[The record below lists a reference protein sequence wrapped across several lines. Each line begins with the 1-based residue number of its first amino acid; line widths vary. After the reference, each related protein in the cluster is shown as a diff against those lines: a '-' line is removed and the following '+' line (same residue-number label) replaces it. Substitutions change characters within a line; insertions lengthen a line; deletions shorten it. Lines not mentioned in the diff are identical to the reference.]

1 MFTHT
6 VLFKLH
12 HRSPEAVE
20 RAAAVLR
27 GMRGRIP
34 GLLEVEVGIDTLGS
48 GRAWDIALITRFA
61 DREGYE
67 AYRTHPYHVDPVLAH
82 MHAHAAEAAVVD
94 WVS

>member
-6 VLFKLH
+6 VLFKLYD
-12 HRSPEAVE
+12 RSPEAVE
-20 RAAAVLR
+20 RAAGVLR

-34 GLLEVEVGIDTLGS
+34 SLLELEVGVEPRGM

-67 AYRTHPYHVDPVLAH
+67 AYRTHPHHGDPVLAH
-82 MHAHAAEAAVVD
+82 MHVHAAEAAVVD
-94 WVS
+94 WEG

>member
-12 HRSPEAVE
+12 DRSPEAVE
-20 RAAAVLR
+20 RAVAVLL
-27 GMRGRIP
+27 GMRGRISS
-34 GLLEVEVGIDTLGS
+34 LLEVEVGRDVQAS

-67 AYRTHPYHVDPVLAH
+67 AYRAHPYHVDPVLAH

-94 WVS
+94 WAS